1 MITVHRFRQ
10 GERYFAVD
18 GGSAAIHE
26 LDDIAYDV
34 LGVWL
39 ELHGDAANGRDGGRG
54 QRESMPEGISL
65 GEVLDGC
72 QGLFAEYGE
81 EAVKDAANDL
91 LRLAQAGLL
100 FHDDAY
106 IEDWVGSEG
115 SGGMAHSLKALCL
128 NVSHDCNLRCGYCFA
143 GTGNFGG
150 ERLNMPASVARDAI
164 DFLLANSEGRERVEV
179 DFFGGE
185 PLLNLPVV
193 KETVEYATY
202 RAKSMGKDIR
212 FTLTT
217 NGMLLDEDT
226 ADYLDKTMFNVV
238 LSLDGRPVVNDRM
251 RVAPRGGKVYETILP
266 RLKYMAQLRQERQYY
281 VRGTY
286 TAYNKDFFEDVRHL
300 VEVGFGRV
308 SVEPVVADP
317 KKPYA
322 LKAEDLEEL
331 FKQYDKL
338 ADYYVEMQRVGKD
351 FEFYHFNLSLLEG
364 QCLAKRLTGCGAGS
378 EYLAITP
385 NGDIYPCHQF
395 VGQGDYLMGNIRDGN
410 LNKSLRETFET
421 SNILSKEK
429 CRKCWAR
436 FFCSGG
442 CHANA
447 VSVNNNIKQP
457 DPLSCALL
465 KKRLE
470 CSIYIQGCLLD

>member
-18 GGSAAIHE
+18 GGSASVHE

-39 ELHGDAANGRDGGRG
+39 ELEGIGANGQENSLGRG
-54 QRESMPEGISL
+54 EPKPRGNSISL
-65 GEVLDGC
+65 GDVLDGC
-72 QGLFAEYGE
+72 QGLFAKYGE
-81 EAVKDAANDL
+81 EEVKDAASDL
-91 LRLAQAGLL
+91 MGLVEAGLL

-106 IEDWVGSEG
+106 VQDWAQDGGVGY
-115 SGGMAHSLKALCL
+115 SLKALCL
-128 NVSHDCNLRCGYCFA
+128 NVSHDCNLRCRYCFA

-150 ERLNMPASVARDAI
+150 DRLNMPASVAQGAI

-193 KETVEYATY
+193 KTTVEYATS
-202 RAKSMGKDIR
+202 RAESMGKEIR

-217 NGMLLDEDT
+217 NGMLLDEET
-226 ADYLDKTMFNVV
+226 ADYLDRTMFNIV
-238 LSLDGRPVVNDRM
+238 LSLDGRRVVNDRL
-251 RVAPRGGKVYETILP
+251 RIAPRGVKVYDTVLP
-266 RLKYMAQLRQERQYY
+266 RLKHMAKLRQERQYY

-300 VEVGFGRV
+300 VEVGFDRV
-308 SVEPVVADP
+308 SVEPVVANP
-317 KKPYA
+317 REPYA
-322 LKAEDLEEL
+322 LKLEDLEEL
-331 FKQYDKL
+331 FHQYDRL
-338 ADYYVEMQRVGKD
+338 ADYYVKMQQAGAG

-364 QCLAKRLTGCGAGS
+364 QCLSKRLTGCGAGS

-395 VGQGDYLMGNIRDGN
+395 VGQAEYLMGNIRDGQ
-410 LNKSLRETFET
+410 LSEGLREIFQT
-421 SNILSKEK
+421 SHVLSKDE

-447 VSVNNNIKQP
+447 VSVNNDIKQP
-457 DPLSCALL
+457 DGLSCALL

-470 CSIYIQGCLLD
+470 CSIYIQGCL